1 MPASHETHDPGPVS
15 TPRGAPVLVAIVA
28 GTKTRIKVLE
38 KLLNQPGVV
47 VKGSAQDPASA
58 EELVATSRPAAVLL
72 DLDLWSG
79 GLEAI
84 ERIMAHRATPIV
96 VIGPAA
102 EHPEAAIAAGAVDV
116 VGALDVAPGSAEY
129 AHVVMRHL
137 KVASRVRVIT
147 HPRGRLRGRGVRGP
161 ATQSPQP
168 PERRREEAVE
178 RFRDTMS
185 PRDAA
190 RVGTDNGRVSDDVP
204 LNGSV
209 NGTTNASNASANGS
223 DPEWTGSVSHRNVQ
237 QHVSQRPRPVSRRQG
252 PLIVAIGASTGGP
265 PALATILS
273 ELPLDLPA
281 AVMVVQHMAE
291 GFVEGLARWLDGVC
305 PLPVVVAVDG
315 ERLQPGQVYLAP
327 ANQNMI
333 VRPGYR
339 VGLADPPPGQYHVP
353 GVDVTFR
360 SVAQVGGQYSVAALL
375 TGMGRDGAAGLK
387 ALRDIGAFTIGQDES
402 TSVVW
407 GMPAAAQEVDAV
419 DLELPLPAIGQAVVA
434 AVRHA
439 VEDVVEVRS

>member
-1 MPASHETHDPGPVS
+1 
-15 TPRGAPVLVAIVA
+15 VA

-38 KLLNQPGVV
+38 KLLNQPGLVV
-47 VKGSAQDPASA
+47 VGSAQDAISA
-58 EELVATSRPAAVLL
+58 EELVVNARPAAVLL

-84 ERIMAHRATPIV
+84 ERIMANRATPIV

-129 AHVVMRHL
+129 ANMVMRHL
-137 KVASRVRVIT
+137 KIASRVRVIT

-161 ATQSPQP
+161 ATESPQP
-168 PERRREEAVE
+168 PSDRRDR
-178 RFRDTMS
+178 S
-185 PRDAA
+185 PDGSAQP
-190 RVGTDNGRVSDDVP
+190 SDDGQP
-204 LNGSV
+204 TSQSSSQLSSQSTAGS
-209 NGTTNASNASANGS
+209 TA
-223 DPEWTGSVSHRNVQ
+223 DHLRR
-237 QHVSQRPRPVSRRQG
+237 HVTQRPRPVPRRQG

-273 ELPLDLPA
+273 ELPSDLPA
-281 AVMVVQHMAE
+281 AVLVVQHMAE

-315 ERLQPGQVYLAP
+315 ERLQPSQVYLAP

-339 VGLADPPPGQYHVP
+339 VGLTDPPPGQYHVP

-360 SVAQVGGQYSVAALL
+360 SVAQVSGQYSVAALL

-387 ALRDIGAFTIGQDES
+387 VLRDIGAFTIGQDES

-407 GMPAAAQEVDAV
+407 GMPAAAQEVDGV
-419 DLELPLPAIGQAVVA
+419 DLELPLPAIGHAIVTAVQ
-434 AVRHA
+434 HA
-439 VEDVVEVRS
+439 VEDVVEVGS

>member
-1 MPASHETHDPGPVS
+1 MPASHETHDPGPVGA
-15 TPRGAPVLVAIVA
+15 PRGAPVLVAIIA

-38 KLLNQPGVV
+38 KLLNQPGLMVC
-47 VKGSAQDPASA
+47 GGAQEPGAA
-58 EELVATSRPAAVLL
+58 EELILATRPAAVLL

-84 ERIMAHRATPIV
+84 ERIMANRATPIV

-102 EHPEAAIAAGAVDV
+102 EHAEAAIAAGAVDV

-129 AHVVMRHL
+129 AHMVMRHL
-137 KVASRVRVIT
+137 KIASRVRVIT

-161 ATQSPQP
+161 ASQSPSSPADRIDQSADSNESAGP
-168 PERRREEAVE
+168 GAQRAEARESWTHSSERIRRQV
-178 RFRDTMS
+178 T
-185 PRDAA
+185 
-190 RVGTDNGRVSDDVP
+190 
-204 LNGSV
+204 
-209 NGTTNASNASANGS
+209 
-223 DPEWTGSVSHRNVQ
+223 
-237 QHVSQRPRPVSRRQG
+237 QRPRPVPLRQG
-252 PLIVAIGASTGGP
+252 PLVVAIGASTGGP
-265 PALATILS
+265 PALATILA
-273 ELPLDLPA
+273 ELPADLPA
-281 AVMVVQHMAE
+281 AVLVIQHMAE

-305 PLPVVVAVDG
+305 AAPVVVAVDG

-333 VRPGYR
+333 VRPGFR
-339 VGLADPPPGQYHVP
+339 VGLTDPPPGQFHVP

-360 SVAQVGGQYSVAALL
+360 SVAQVSGQYAVAALL

-387 ALRDIGAFTIGQDES
+387 VLRDIGAFTIGQDES

-419 DLELPLPAIGQAVVA
+419 DLELPLPAIGQAIVT
-434 AVRHA
+434 AVLHA
-439 VEDVVEVRS
+439 VDEIVEVGS

>member
-1 MPASHETHDPGPVS
+1 MTGSFLPGSVAGGPVPASHETHDPGPVS

-38 KLLNQPGVV
+38 KLLNQPGLVV
-47 VKGSAQDPASA
+47 VGGAQDPVAA
-58 EELVATSRPAAVLL
+58 EELVVNARPAAVLL

-84 ERIMAHRATPIV
+84 ERIMANRATPIV

-129 AHVVMRHL
+129 AHMVMRHL
-137 KVASRVRVIT
+137 KIASRVRVIT

-161 ATQSPQP
+161 ASQSPPPP
-168 PERRREEAVE
+168 PERREQLA
-178 RFRDTMS
+178 D
-185 PRDAA
+185 
-190 RVGTDNGRVSDDVP
+190 GRQSQ
-204 LNGSV
+204 
-209 NGTTNASNASANGS
+209 ASATNG
-223 DPEWTGSVSHRNVQ
+223 DARDRERAGADADRVRR
-237 QHVSQRPRPVSRRQG
+237 HVTQRSRPVPRRQG
-252 PLIVAIGASTGGP
+252 PLLVAIGASTGGP

-273 ELPLDLPA
+273 ELPADLDA
-281 AVMVVQHMAE
+281 AVLVVQHMAE

-315 ERLQPGQVYLAP
+315 ERLQPAQVYLAP
-327 ANQNMI
+327 ANQNMV

-339 VGLADPPPGQYHVP
+339 VGLTDPPPGQYHVP

-360 SVAQVGGQYSVAALL
+360 SVAQVSGQYSVAALL

-387 ALRDIGAFTIGQDES
+387 VLRDIGAFTIGQDES

-407 GMPAAAQEVDAV
+407 GMPAAAQEADAV
-419 DLELPLPAIGQAVVA
+419 DLELPLPAIGQAIVT
-434 AVRHA
+434 AVQHA
-439 VEDVVEVRS
+439 VEGVVEVGS

>member
-15 TPRGAPVLVAIVA
+15 TPRGAPVLVAVVA

-47 VKGSAQDPASA
+47 LAGSAQDPSA
-58 EELVATSRPAAVLL
+58 AEDLVLTARPSAVLL

-79 GLEAI
+79 GLEVI
-84 ERIMAHRATPIV
+84 ERIMANRATPIV

-116 VGALDVAPGSAEY
+116 VGALDVAPGSSEY
-129 AHVVMRHL
+129 AHMVMRHL
-137 KVASRVRVIT
+137 KIASRVRVIT

-161 ATQSPQP
+161 ATQSPPPP
-168 PERRREEAVE
+168 PERREEAVRRAEARRPSNGAEPEQTTSSSWGSGGSAVSEE
-178 RFRDTMS
+178 RVRRQVT
-185 PRDAA
+185 
-190 RVGTDNGRVSDDVP
+190 
-204 LNGSV
+204 
-209 NGTTNASNASANGS
+209 
-223 DPEWTGSVSHRNVQ
+223 
-237 QHVSQRPRPVSRRQG
+237 QRPRPVPRRQG

-273 ELPLDLPA
+273 ELPIDLPA
-281 AVMVVQHMAE
+281 SVLVVQHMAE

-305 PLPVVVAVDG
+305 PMPVVVAVDG

-333 VRPGYR
+333 VRPGHR
-339 VGLADPPPGQYHVP
+339 VGLTDPPPGQYHVP

-360 SVAQVGGQYSVAALL
+360 SVAQVSGQYSVAALL

-387 ALRDIGAFTIGQDES
+387 VLRDIGAFTIGQDES

-407 GMPAAAQEVDAV
+407 GMPAAAQEVDGV
-419 DLELPLPAIGQAVVA
+419 DLELPLPSISQAIVTAVL
-434 AVRHA
+434 HA
-439 VEDVVEVRS
+439 VEDVVEVGS

>member
-1 MPASHETHDPGPVS
+1 MS
-15 TPRGAPVLVAIVA
+15 TPRGAPVLVAVVA

-38 KLLNQPGVV
+38 KLLNQPGLVV
-47 VKGSAQDPASA
+47 VGSAQDPVAA
-58 EELVATSRPAAVLL
+58 EQLVVNSRPAAILL

-84 ERIMAHRATPIV
+84 ERIMANRATPIV

-129 AHVVMRHL
+129 AHMVMRHL
-137 KVASRVRVIT
+137 KIASRVRVIT

-161 ATQSPQP
+161 ATQSPPPP
-168 PERRREEAVE
+168 PERVE
-178 RFRDTMS
+178 RESRRAES
-185 PRDAA
+185 R
-190 RVGTDNGRVSDDVP
+190 RQQDNEATPERQV
-204 LNGSV
+204 NGS
-209 NGTTNASNASANGS
+209 AAP
-223 DPEWTGSVSHRNVQ
+223 DRIR
-237 QHVSQRPRPVSRRQG
+237 QHVTQRPRPVPRRQG

-273 ELPLDLPA
+273 ELPADLPA
-281 AVMVVQHMAE
+281 AVLVVQHMAE

-333 VRPGYR
+333 VRPGCR

-360 SVAQVGGQYSVAALL
+360 SVAQVSGQYSVAALL

-387 ALRDIGAFTIGQDES
+387 VLRDIGAFTIGQDES

-419 DLELPLPAIGQAVVA
+419 DLELPLPAISQAIVT
-434 AVRHA
+434 AVQHA
-439 VEDVVEVRS
+439 VDDVVEVGS

>member
-1 MPASHETHDPGPVS
+1 
-15 TPRGAPVLVAIVA
+15 VAVVA

-38 KLLNQPGVV
+38 KLLNQPGLVV
-47 VKGSAQDPASA
+47 VGSAQDPVAA
-58 EELVATSRPAAVLL
+58 EALVVNARPAAVLL

-84 ERIMAHRATPIV
+84 ERIMANRATPIV

-129 AHVVMRHL
+129 AHMVMRHL
-137 KVASRVRVIT
+137 KIASRVRVIT

-161 ATQSPQP
+161 ATQSPP
-168 PERRREEAVE
+168 PPPGRRDSAVNGVDESDFGAELSEPARRRSA
-178 RFRDTMS
+178 T
-185 PRDAA
+185 AA
-190 RVGTDNGRVSDDVP
+190 G
-204 LNGSV
+204 
-209 NGTTNASNASANGS
+209 SNASGS
-223 DPEWTGSVSHRNVQ
+223 AATGSHHADAVRR
-237 QHVSQRPRPVSRRQG
+237 HVTQRPRPVPRRQG

-281 AVMVVQHMAE
+281 AVLVVQHMAE

-360 SVAQVGGQYSVAALL
+360 SVAQVSGQYSVAALL

-387 ALRDIGAFTIGQDES
+387 VLRDIGAFTIGQDES

-407 GMPAAAQEVDAV
+407 GMPAAAQEVDGV
-419 DLELPLPAIGQAVVA
+419 DLELPLPAIAQAIVT
-434 AVRHA
+434 AVLHA
-439 VEDVVEVRS
+439 VEDVVEVGS

>member
-1 MPASHETHDPGPVS
+1 MPASHETHDPGPVGA
-15 TPRGAPVLVAIVA
+15 PRGAPVQVAIVA

-38 KLLNQPGVV
+38 KLLNQPGIIVC
-47 VKGSAQDPASA
+47 GGAQEPVAA
-58 EELVATSRPAAVLL
+58 EELVVASRPAAVLL

-84 ERIMAHRATPIV
+84 ERIMANRATPIV

-129 AHVVMRHL
+129 AHMVMRHL
-137 KVASRVRVIT
+137 KIASRVRVIT

-161 ATQSPQP
+161 ASQTPAQPSERFEESVEGSQSPTSEARQADAGANSTHST
-168 PERRREEAVE
+168 ERIRRQV
-178 RFRDTMS
+178 M
-185 PRDAA
+185 
-190 RVGTDNGRVSDDVP
+190 
-204 LNGSV
+204 
-209 NGTTNASNASANGS
+209 
-223 DPEWTGSVSHRNVQ
+223 
-237 QHVSQRPRPVSRRQG
+237 QRPRPVPRRQG
-252 PLIVAIGASTGGP
+252 PLVVAIGASTGGP
-265 PALATILS
+265 PALATILA
-273 ELPLDLPA
+273 ELPADLPA
-281 AVMVVQHMAE
+281 AILVVQHMAE

-305 PLPVVVAVDG
+305 AVPVVVAVEG

-327 ANQNMI
+327 ANQNLV
-333 VRPGYR
+333 VRPGFR
-339 VGLADPPPGQYHVP
+339 VGLTDPPPGQYHVP

-360 SVAQVGGQYSVAALL
+360 SVAQVSGQYAVAVLL

-387 ALRDIGAFTIGQDES
+387 VLRDIGAFTIGQDES

-419 DLELPLPAIGQAVVA
+419 DLELPLPAIGQAIVT
-434 AVRHA
+434 AVEHA
-439 VEDVVEVRS
+439 VDEIVEVGS

>member
-1 MPASHETHDPGPVS
+1 
-15 TPRGAPVLVAIVA
+15 VAVVA

-38 KLLNQPGVV
+38 KLLNQPGLVV
-47 VKGSAQDPASA
+47 VGSAQDPVAA
-58 EELVATSRPAAVLL
+58 EELVVNARPAAVLL

-84 ERIMAHRATPIV
+84 ERIMANRATPIV

-102 EHPEAAIAAGAVDV
+102 EHPDAAIAAGAVDV

-129 AHVVMRHL
+129 AHMVMRHL
-137 KVASRVRVIT
+137 KIASRVRVIT

-161 ATQSPQP
+161 ATQSPP
-168 PERRREEAVE
+168 PPPGRRDHA
-178 RFRDTMS
+178 T
-185 PRDAA
+185 
-190 RVGTDNGRVSDDVP
+190 
-204 LNGSV
+204 
-209 NGTTNASNASANGS
+209 NGS
-223 DPEWTGSVSHRNVQ
+223 DDAALGSQRSTGAASHEADAVRR
-237 QHVSQRPRPVSRRQG
+237 HVAQRPRPVPRRQG

-281 AVMVVQHMAE
+281 AVLVVQHMAE

-360 SVAQVGGQYSVAALL
+360 SVAQVSGQSSVAALL
-375 TGMGRDGAAGLK
+375 TGMGRDGATGLK
-387 ALRDIGAFTIGQDES
+387 VLRDIGAFTIGQDES

-407 GMPAAAQEVDAV
+407 GMPAAAQEVDGV
-419 DLELPLPAIGQAVVA
+419 DLELPLPAIAQAIVS
-434 AVRHA
+434 AVLHA
-439 VEDVVEVRS
+439 VDDVVEVGS

>member
-1 MPASHETHDPGPVS
+1 
-15 TPRGAPVLVAIVA
+15 VAIVA

-47 VKGSAQDPASA
+47 VLGSAQDPVTA
-58 EELVATSRPAAVLL
+58 EELVVGVRPAAVLL

-116 VGALDVAPGSAEY
+116 IGTLDVAPGSAQY
-129 AHVVMRHL
+129 ANVVMRHL
-137 KVASRVRVIT
+137 KIASRVRVIT

-161 ATQSPQP
+161 AAASPPPPTHRRDAVGRDQP
-168 PERRREEAVE
+168 PTVESDQQVPEDVTPEQRPAVVAERR
-178 RFRDTMS
+178 
-185 PRDAA
+185 
-190 RVGTDNGRVSDDVP
+190 
-204 LNGSV
+204 GS
-209 NGTTNASNASANGS
+209 TTSANGS
-223 DPEWTGSVSHRNVQ
+223 GSGAAGVHRLVSGRA
-237 QHVSQRPRPVSRRQG
+237 RPAPRHG

-273 ELPLDLPA
+273 ELPDDLPA

-291 GFVEGLARWLDGVC
+291 GFVEGLGRWLDGVC

-327 ANQNMI
+327 ANQNMV

-360 SVAQVGGQYSVAALL
+360 SVAQVCGQYAVAALL

-387 ALRDIGAFTIGQDES
+387 VLRDIGAFTIGQDES

-419 DLELPLPAIGQAVVA
+419 DLELPLPAIGQAIVT
-434 AVRHA
+434 AVQHA
-439 VEDVVEVRS
+439 VYDVVEVGS